1 MALLQNTSLD
11 GLVTMA
17 SESLEA
23 RTRARFSRD
32 L

>member
-1 MALLQNTSLD
+1 LD